1 MVESIRLQNVA
12 TSARFKFDMVTTPDY
27 VLNSVDWG
35 VVEST
40 HHSYKYVNQIGV
52 YVLVS

>member
-12 TSARFKFDMVTTPDY
+12 TSARLMFDMVTTPDY
-27 VLNSVDWG
+27 ILNSVDWG

-40 HHSYKYVNQIGV
+40 HHSYKYVNQIGA
-52 YVLVS
+52 LS